1 MNKFIQKLSFS
12 TVLFAGI
19 LTGCTSTASKVE
31 NAEENVKKEQEDVV
45 KANENL
51 KIEIENYRKE
61 SVSKID
67 GNDQRIAEVR
77 AQAEKDKSAMK
88 AEVKTQISDLEKKN
102 AELRTKLNDYQSDK
116 QEDWDTFK
124 KELNHDM
131 DELGNSLRDFGQKNL
146 K

>member
-131 DELGNSLRDFGQKNL
+131 DELGNSLRDFGQKNM

>member
-51 KIEIENYRKE
+51 KMEIENYRKE

-131 DELGNSLRDFGQKNL
+131 DELGNSLRDFGQKNM

>member
-51 KIEIENYRKE
+51 KMEIENYRKE

-88 AEVKTQISDLEKKN
+88 SEVKTQIADLEKKN

-116 QEDWDTFK
+116 QEDWDNFK

>member
-51 KIEIENYRKE
+51 KMEIENYRKE

-88 AEVKTQISDLEKKN
+88 SEVKTQIADLEKKN

-131 DELGNSLRDFGQKNL
+131 DELGNSLRDFGQKNM

>member
-12 TVLFAGI
+12 TVLLAGI

-51 KIEIENYRKE
+51 KMEIENYRKE

-88 AEVKTQISDLEKKN
+88 SEVKTQIADLEKKN

-116 QEDWDTFK
+116 QEDWDNFK